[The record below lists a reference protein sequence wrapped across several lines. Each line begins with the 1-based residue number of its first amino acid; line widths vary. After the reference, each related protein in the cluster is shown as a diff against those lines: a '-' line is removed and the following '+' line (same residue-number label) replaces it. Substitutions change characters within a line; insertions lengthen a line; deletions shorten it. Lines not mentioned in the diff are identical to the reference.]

1 MYGVTSK
8 VPVVGQLVV
17 LNGTQTR
24 GMATLKDIRMRLK
37 SVTNIQKIT
46 KSMKMVSAAKYT
58 RAERD
63 LKAARPFGE
72 GAQSFYRSSDLKKED
87 ESKPGTLII
96 ALTSDR
102 GLCGGVHSGIAKKV
116 KAMMAA
122 DSNASNVKIIT
133 IGDKAKSML
142 ARTFSQNILLMF
154 NDFGKKPP
162 QFGDA
167 VTVANEILNSGLE
180 FESGVLLYNRF
191 RTVVSYDATAM
202 AIFSLEAITSSPKM
216 TIYDSIDSDVM
227 RSYYEYS
234 LASLLFYAMK
244 ENACSEQSARMS
256 AMDNASKNA
265 GEMIQKLQLT
275 YNRTRQ
281 AVITREL
288 IEIISG
294 AAAL

>member
-1 MYGVTSK
+1 
-8 VPVVGQLVV
+8 
-17 LNGTQTR
+17 
-24 GMATLKDIRMRLK
+24 MATLKDIRLRLK

-46 KSMKMVSAAKYT
+46 QSMKMVSAAKYA

-63 LKAARPFGE
+63 LKAGRPFGQ
-72 GAQSFYRSSDLKKED
+72 GAQSFYERSELKAKEG
-87 ESKPGTLII
+87 EEKKPGTLII

-102 GLCGGVHSGIAKKV
+102 GLCGAVHSGIAKKV
-116 KAMMAA
+116 KLTLNQQAQAENI
-122 DSNASNVKIIT
+122 SLVL
-133 IGDKAKSML
+133 IGDKAKAML
-142 ARTFSQNILLMF
+142 NRLYPKQVLLMF

-162 QFGDA
+162 TFSDA
-167 VTVANEILNSGLE
+167 VTVANGIINSGLE
-180 FESGVLLYNRF
+180 FENGVLLYNRF
-191 RTVVSYDATAM
+191 KSVVSYEATEM
-202 AIFSLEAITSSPKM
+202 AIFSLDAINKSPKL
-216 TIYDSIDSDVM
+216 TVYDSIDADVM

-234 LASLLFYAMK
+234 LASLIFYAMK
-244 ENACSEQSARMS
+244 ENACSEQSARMT